1 MKSIANKILI
11 IGWGTADWKIIDPM
25 IKKGLL
31 PNVAKLLET
40 GARAKLGTLDPPVP
54 TANWTTINTGKV
66 PHKHGIHTFTQPGK
80 DANTPI
86 TSKERQASFLWEILS
101 RNDMKAHQVG
111 AVATY
116 PVTPINGI
124 SVADLFFDHTENAD
138 AENLVFPADKFDAFS
153 EIKKQ
158 AATDAQAE
166 FYDWNIASVQDA
178 KVQFNALSTI
188 VKEFLAHSFA
198 TQKIALD
205 ILDNEQ
211 WNCLNVYFNR
221 FTDIVHTFTAF
232 SFSKNKD
239 IPKQLHQT
247 FKEVLYKS
255 YQLLDKM
262 LGELLQKAGD
272 DTIIMLLS
280 QGGLMPYKSYID
292 KLTFNDSTYE
302 YNTQGL
308 LIMRG
313 KKTFE
318 REELYAVTG
327 LDITPTAIAL
337 LGHPLAKDM
346 DGKPLLAQRFFERI
360 NKFTESYEPEG
371 SNGKAKQGIVPLTID
386 GYEKRLQQLGYLT
399 DKIAEKQEY
408 YKSRVKIASGFQHE
422 VVPFLEKLYKKYPK
436 NSWYGGRLAGSYL
449 ATNQIKE
456 AVDTLDKVLHI
467 GHEIPE
473 LHILRGNL
481 FLMEMKYR
489 SASKQ
494 YDIADKKVG
503 KIPNLYSQIAE
514 GYAKIQQWNLAE
526 KYFEKEVK
534 INPHPSTYFS
544 LASTFLQRK
553 MIRKAIPSLE
563 KTVELA
569 PTMAPAWYHLGSGR
583 MQTEDYQGAADAL
596 EEAKK
601 YNRDPRLAQQIQQ
614 GLVVLYRDRL
624 DRKDKIKE
632 MQDAYEKTIGSR
644 GTITIV
650 SGLPRSGTSMM
661 MQMLVNGGM
670 EAFTDGNR
678 EADDNNKKGYFEH
691 DAIKALA
698 QNKQILTQVGDKV
711 VKIIS
716 HLLHHLP
723 HVYKYKIIFMDRAI
737 EEVMNSQHKMLGR
750 LGKERGED
758 KKNSMSLLKTFEDSR
773 KKAINWCKNHPKYVE
788 YTLVPYH
795 DAVNDPV
802 KAAKQVNEFLGGN
815 LDEMKMVTVVDPT
828 LYREKSEEIE
838 TT

>member
-1 MKSIANKILI
+1 MKSITNKILI
-11 IGWGTADWKIIDPM
+11 VGWGTADWKVIDPM

-31 PNVAKLLET
+31 PNVARLLET
-40 GARAKLGTLDPPVP
+40 GARAKLGTLDPPIP
-54 TANWTTINTGKV
+54 AANWTTINTGKA
-66 PHKHGIHTFTQPGK
+66 PIKHGIHTYTQPGK

-86 TSKERQASFLWEILS
+86 TSQNRHASFLWEILS
-101 RNDMKAHQVG
+101 RNEMKAHQVG
-111 AVATY
+111 AVVTY
-116 PVTPINGI
+116 PLTPINGV
-124 SVADLFFDHTENAD
+124 SVADLFFENIENTD
-138 AENLVFPADKFDAFS
+138 AENLVFPADKFDAFN

-158 AATDAQAE
+158 AVKDAQAE
-166 FYDWNIASVQDA
+166 FYSWNIASVQDA
-178 KVQFNALSTI
+178 KVRFEQLSTT

-205 ILDNEQ
+205 ILDNEE
-211 WNCLNVYFNR
+211 WNCLNVYFTR
-221 FTDIVHTFTAF
+221 FSGIVHTFTEF

-239 IPKQLHQT
+239 LPKQLHQA
-247 FKEVLYKS
+247 FKEVLYKC

-262 LGELLQKAGD
+262 LGELLEKVGD
-272 DTIIMLLS
+272 EPVVMLLS
-280 QGGLMPYKSYID
+280 QGGLMPYKSYIER
-292 KLTFNDSTYE
+292 LAFNDSTYE

-313 KKTFE
+313 KKAFE

-346 DGKPLLAQRFFERI
+346 DGKPLLAPKFFERI
-360 NKFTESYEPEG
+360 NKFTETYEPEG
-371 SNGKAKQGIVPLTID
+371 SNGKAKHGIDPVAIPE
-386 GYEKRLQQLGYLT
+386 YEKRLQQLGYVT
-399 DKIAEKQEY
+399 NKIAEKQEY
-408 YKSRVKIASGFQHE
+408 FKSRVKIASGQQPD
-422 VVPFLEKLYKKYPK
+422 VISFLEKLQKKYPK

-456 AVDTLDKVLHI
+456 AVDMLDKVIHI

-494 YDIADKKVG
+494 YDIADKNVG

-514 GYAKIQQWNLAE
+514 GYAKIQQWHLAE
-526 KYFEKEVK
+526 KYFEKEIK

-544 LASTFLQRK
+544 LATTFLQRK
-553 MIRKAIPSLE
+553 MMKRAIPSLE

-569 PTMAPAWYHLGSGR
+569 PAMAVAWYHLGSCR
-583 MQTEDYQGAADAL
+583 MQAEEYQAAADAL

-601 YNRDPRLAQQIQQ
+601 HNRDPRLAQQIQQ

-632 MQDAYEKTIGSR
+632 MQEAYEKTIGSR

-661 MQMLVNGGM
+661 MQMLVSGGM

-698 QNKQILTQVGDKV
+698 QNKQILAQVGDKV
-711 VKIIS
+711 AKIIS

-723 HVYKYKIIFMDRAI
+723 HIYKYKIVFMDRAI

-758 KKNSMSLLKTFEDSR
+758 KENSMALLKTFEDSR
-773 KKAINWCKNHPKYVE
+773 KKAIGWCKNHPKYVE
-788 YTLVPYH
+788 YTLVPYQ
-795 DAVNDPV
+795 DAVNDPI
-802 KAAKQVNEFLGGN
+802 KAAKQVNEFLGGH
-815 LDEMKMVTVVDPT
+815 LDEMEMAAVVDPT
-828 LYREKSEEIE
+828 LYREKAEEV
-838 TT
+838 T

>member
-1 MKSIANKILI
+1 MSKSIANKILT
-11 IGWGTADWKIIDPM
+11 IGWGTADWKVIDPM
-25 IKKGLL
+25 MKKGLL
-31 PNVAKLLET
+31 PNVQQLFET
-40 GARAKLGTLDPPVP
+40 GARAKLGTLDPPIP
-54 TANWTTINTGKV
+54 TANWTTINTGKA
-66 PHKHGIHTFTQPGK
+66 PIKHGIHTFTEPGK
-80 DANTPI
+80 NANTPI
-86 TSKERQASFLWEILS
+86 TSKGRQASFLWEILS
-101 RNDMKAHQVG
+101 RQGMKAHQIG
-111 AVATY
+111 ATASY
-116 PVTPINGI
+116 PVTPISGV
-124 SVADLFFDHTENAD
+124 SVSDLFFENIEPAI
-138 AENLVFPADKFDAFS
+138 AENLVFPTDKYDDFIK
-153 EIKKQ
+153 IKKQ
-158 AATDAQAE
+158 AVKDAQAE
-166 FYDWNIASVQDA
+166 FYSWEIASVPDS
-178 KVQFNALSTI
+178 KVRFEQLSTTI
-188 VKEFLAHSFA
+188 KEFLAQSFA

-205 ILDNEQ
+205 TLENGD
-211 WNCLNVYFNR
+211 WNSLNIYFTR
-221 FTDIVHTFTAF
+221 FSDIVHTFTPY

-239 IPKQLHQT
+239 IPRQLHQA
-247 FKEVLYKS
+247 FKEVLYKC

-262 LGELLQKAGD
+262 LGELLQKAGED
-272 DTIIMLLS
+272 AIVMLLS
-280 QGGLMPYKSYID
+280 QGGLMPHKSYID
-292 KLTFNDSTYE
+292 KLAFNDSTYE

-308 LIMRG
+308 LIIRG
-313 KKTFE
+313 KQAFE
-318 REELYAVTG
+318 REELYAVTA
-327 LDITPTAIAL
+327 LDISLTTIAL
-337 LGHPLAKDM
+337 LGHPLPKDF
-346 DGKPLLAQRFFERI
+346 DGKPLLAPKFFERI
-360 NKFTESYEPEG
+360 NKFIDTYEPEASKG
-371 SNGKAKQGIVPLTID
+371 EAKKDSPLVISPN
-386 GYEKRLQQLGYLT
+386 YEKRLQQLGYVT
-399 DKIAEKQEY
+399 DKIAEQQEY
-408 YKSRVKIASGFQHE
+408 FKSRVKIASGLQPE
-422 VVPFLEKLYKKYPK
+422 VIPYLERLHKKYPK

-449 ATNQIKE
+449 ATNQIKQ
-456 AVDTLDKVLHI
+456 AVDMLDKVVHI

-489 SASKQ
+489 SAAKQ
-494 YDIADKKVG
+494 YDIADKNAG

-526 KYFEKEVK
+526 KYFKKEIE

-553 MIRKAIPSLE
+553 MMKKAIPSLE

-569 PTMAPAWYHLGSGR
+569 PAMSVAWYHLGSCR
-583 MQTEDYQGAADAL
+583 MQAGEYQAAADAL

-601 YNRDPRLAQQIQQ
+601 NNRDPRLGQQIQQ
-614 GLVVLYRDRL
+614 GLIVLYRDHL

-632 MQDAYEKTIGSR
+632 MQDAYERSIGSQ

-670 EAFTDGNR
+670 QAFTDGNR

-691 DAIKALA
+691 DAIKALG

-758 KKNSMSLLKTFEDSR
+758 KENSMALLKTFEDSR
-773 KKAINWCKNHPKYVE
+773 KKAIGWCKNHPKYVE

-795 DAVNDPV
+795 EAVSDPV
-802 KAAKQVNEFLGGN
+802 KTAKQVNEFLGGS
-815 LDEMKMVTVVDPT
+815 LDEKKMVGVVDAS
-828 LYREKSEEIE
+828 LYREKVE
-838 TT
+838 TV

>member
-1 MKSIANKILI
+1 MSKSIANKILI
-11 IGWGTADWKIIDPM
+11 IGWGTADWKVIDPM

-31 PNVAKLLET
+31 PNVARLLET
-40 GARAKLGTLDPPVP
+40 GARAKLGTLDPPIP
-54 TANWTTINTGKV
+54 TANWTSINTGKA
-66 PHKHGIHTFTQPGK
+66 PIKHGIHTFTQPGQSA
-80 DANTPI
+80 DMPI
-86 TSKERQASFLWEILS
+86 TSQGRNASFLWEIVS
-101 RNDMKAHQVG
+101 KQGMKAHQIG
-111 AVATY
+111 ATASY
-116 PVTPINGI
+116 PVTPISGI
-124 SVADLFFDHTENAD
+124 SVSDLFFENTDTAI
-138 AENLVFPADKFDAFS
+138 AENLIFPADKFDAFN

-158 AATDAQAE
+158 AAKDAQAE
-166 FYDWNIASVQDA
+166 FYSWNIAAVQDN
-178 KVQFNALSTI
+178 KVRFEALSTTI
-188 VKEFLAHSFA
+188 KEFLAHSFA
-198 TQKIALD
+198 TQRIALD
-205 ILDNEQ
+205 TLENND
-211 WNCLNVYFNR
+211 WNSLNIYFTR
-221 FTDIVHTFTAF
+221 FSDIVHTFTSY

-239 IPKQLHQT
+239 LPKQLHQA
-247 FKEVLYKS
+247 FKEVLYKC

-272 DTIIMLLS
+272 DTVVMLLS
-280 QGGLMPYKSYID
+280 QGGLMPYKSYIE
-292 KLTFNDSTYE
+292 KLRFNDSTYE
-302 YNTQGL
+302 YNTHGL

-313 KKTFE
+313 KQAFK

-346 DGKPLLAQRFFERI
+346 DGKPLVAPKFFERI
-360 NKFTESYEPEG
+360 NKFTDSYEPENSDAKEDTTSISV
-371 SNGKAKQGIVPLTID
+371 SNYD
-386 GYEKRLQQLGYLT
+386 KRLVELGYVT

-408 YKSRVKIASGFQHE
+408 FKSRAKITSGLQSE
-422 VVPFLEKLYKKYPK
+422 VISFLEKLYKKYPK
-436 NSWYGGRLAGSYL
+436 NSWYGGRLAGAYL
-449 ATNQIKE
+449 VTNQIKE
-456 AVDTLDKVLHI
+456 ATDTLDKVIHI

-489 SASKQ
+489 SAAKQ
-494 YDIADKKVG
+494 YDIADKNVG
-503 KIPNLYSQIAE
+503 KIPNLYSQIAD
-514 GYAKIQQWNLAE
+514 GYAKIEQWHLAE
-526 KYFEKEVK
+526 KYFEKELK
-534 INPHPSTYFS
+534 INPHPSTHFS
-544 LASTFLQRK
+544 LAITFLQRK
-553 MIRKAIPSLE
+553 MMKKAIPSLE
-563 KTVELA
+563 KTVELTPA
-569 PTMAPAWYHLGSGR
+569 MAVAWFHLGSCR
-583 MQTEDYQGAADAL
+583 MQTEDWQGAADAL

-601 YNRDPRLAQQIQQ
+601 YNRDPRIAQQIQQ
-614 GLVVLYRDRL
+614 GLVLLYRDRL

-632 MQDAYEKTIGSR
+632 MQEAYEKSIGSR

-698 QNKQILTQVGDKV
+698 QNKQILSQVGNKV

-758 KKNSMSLLKTFEDSR
+758 KQNSMALLKTFADSR
-773 KKAINWCKNHPKYVE
+773 KKAIGWCKNHPKYVE
-788 YTLVPYH
+788 YTLVPYNE
-795 DAVNDPV
+795 AINDPM
-802 KAAKQVNEFLGGN
+802 KAAKQVNEFMGGDM
-815 LDEMKMVTVVDPT
+815 DELKMAAVVDPT
-828 LYREKSEEIE
+828 LYREKAEEV
-838 TT
+838 T

>member
-11 IGWGTADWKIIDPM
+11 VGWGTADWKVIDPM
-25 IKKGLL
+25 IKKGFL

-40 GARAKLGTLDPPVP
+40 GARAKLGTLDPPIP
-54 TANWTTINTGKV
+54 TANWTTINTGKA
-66 PHKHGIHTFTQPGK
+66 PIKHSIHTFTQPGK

-86 TSKERQASFLWEILS
+86 TSKDRHASFLWEILS

-116 PVTPINGI
+116 PVTPINGV
-124 SVADLFFDHTENAD
+124 SVADLFFENIETAK
-138 AENLVFPADKFDAFS
+138 AEHLVFPADKFDAFN

-158 AATDAQAE
+158 AVLDAQAE
-166 FYDWNIASVQDA
+166 FYSWNIATVQDS
-178 KVQFNALSTI
+178 KVRFDELSTI

-205 ILDNEQ
+205 ILDNEE

-221 FTDIVHTFTAF
+221 FSNIVHSFTEF

-239 IPKQLHQT
+239 LPKQLHQA
-247 FKEVLYKS
+247 FKEVLYKC

-262 LGELLQKAGD
+262 LGELLEKVGD
-272 DTIIMLLS
+272 KPIVMLLS
-280 QGGLMPYKSYID
+280 QGGFMPYKSYID

-313 KKTFE
+313 KKAFE

-327 LDITPTAIAL
+327 LDIALTATAL
-337 LGHPLAKDM
+337 LGLPLAKDM
-346 DGKPLLAQRFFERI
+346 DGKPLLAPKFFERI
-360 NKFTESYEPEG
+360 NKLTETYEPEG
-371 SNGKAKQGIVPLTID
+371 SNGKAKDGVVPVVIPN
-386 GYEKRLQQLGYLT
+386 YEKRLQQLGYVT
-399 DKIAEKQEY
+399 DKIAEKQTY
-408 YKSRVKIASGFQHE
+408 FKSRVKIASGLQAE
-422 VVPFLEKLYKKYPK
+422 VIPFLEKLYRKYPK

-456 AVDTLDKVLHI
+456 AVDMLDKVIHI

-489 SASKQ
+489 SAAKQ
-494 YDIADKKVG
+494 YDIADKNVG
-503 KIPNLYSQIAE
+503 KIPNLYNQIAE
-514 GYAKIQQWNLAE
+514 GYGRIQQWHLAE
-526 KYFEKEVK
+526 KYFEKEIK
-534 INPHPSTYFS
+534 INPHPATYFA
-544 LASTFLQRK
+544 LAMSFIQRK
-553 MIRKAIPSLE
+553 MAKKAIPALE

-569 PTMAPAWYHLGSGR
+569 PTMAVAWYHLGNGR
-583 MQTEDYQGAADAL
+583 MHTEDYQGAADAL

-614 GLVVLYRDRL
+614 GLIVLYRDRL

-632 MQDAYEKTIGSR
+632 MQDAYEKSIGSR

-758 KKNSMSLLKTFEDSR
+758 KQNSMALLKTFEDSR
-773 KKAINWCKNHPKYVE
+773 KKAIGWCKNHPKYVE

-795 DAVNDPV
+795 DAVNDPM
-802 KAAKQVNEFLGGN
+802 KAAKQVNEFMGGH
-815 LDEMKMVTVVDPT
+815 LDELKMAAVVDPT
-828 LYREKSEEIE
+828 LYREKAE
-838 TT
+838 TC